1 MNSAPTPGEIL
12 VSEVAPGYLSGT
24 IDPIPFTVSGSAAPG
39 RCSAGAVSHR
49 DQQPRERVAPGAFSR
64 SETV

>member
-1 MNSAPTPGEIL
+1 MNSAPTSGEIL

-49 DQQPRERVAPGAFSR
+49 DQRPRESVAPGVFS
-64 SETV
+64 SPETV